1 MNDRLLQGR
10 KLICWGFQ
18 EGSMLSYGQQIVGV
32 APFEKVF
39 EDSAP
44 YVTYISSQTT
54 STVSADLDMFSPH
67 L

>member
-1 MNDRLLQGR
+1 
-10 KLICWGFQ
+10 
-18 EGSMLSYGQQIVGV
+18 MLSYGQQIVGV